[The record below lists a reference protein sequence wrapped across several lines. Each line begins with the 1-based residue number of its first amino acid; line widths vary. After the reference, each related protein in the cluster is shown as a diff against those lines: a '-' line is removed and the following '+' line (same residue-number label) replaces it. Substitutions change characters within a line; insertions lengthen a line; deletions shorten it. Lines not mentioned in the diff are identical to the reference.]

1 MQDLYKLLDLI
12 SALLDTIVQLAQ
24 SNLQCV
30 LLELMVR
37 QLDLLYLQNV
47 PLALLE
53 VTVLNLVLPH
63 PLESVMLVT
72 SVSQLQLL
80 LDLMLLLLLPL
91 VMPLWVANALLVDTV
106 KSDLTSRVH
115 AKEVTSTLTI
125 VVKPFW
131 IVNNATLVSTV
142 LEKPQPLLLACAWL
156 DITVMLVLQLMINS
170 LSDLVTSLELS
181 QELYMILQLLNK
193 WL

>member
-1 MQDLYKLLDLI
+1 MQDLYKLLDLL
-12 SALLDTIVQLAQ
+12 SALLDTIVKLAQ
-24 SNLQCV
+24 SVLQCV

-37 QLDLLYLQNV
+37 QLDLLNLQNV

-80 LDLMLLLLLPL
+80 LDLTLLLLLLL

-125 VVKPFW
+125 VVKLFW
-131 IVNNATLVSTV
+131 IVNNAILVSIV
-142 LEKPQPLLLACAWL
+142 LEKPQPPLLVCARL
-156 DITVMLVLQLMINS
+156 VIIVMLVLQLMINT

-181 QELYMILQLLNK
+181 QELYMIRQLLNK
-193 WL
+193 WP

>member
-1 MQDLYKLLDLI
+1 MQDLYKLLDLK

-37 QLDLLYLQNV
+37 QLDLLNLQNV

-63 PLESVMLVT
+63 PLESVMLVI

-80 LDLMLLLLLPL
+80 LDLTLLLLLPL

-142 LEKPQPLLLACAWL
+142 LEKPQPLLLECAWL
-156 DITVMLVLQLMINS
+156 DITAMLVLQLMINS

-181 QELYMILQLLNK
+181 QELYMIRQLLNK